1 MLPFLIMRID
11 SIDDLDKEKLYK
23 AIKPISPMYITYF
36 RQFEQVIDGKWPELE
51 AHQCKCGNM
60 VILPSEEVKEKLKK
74 SNASEL
80 SCHICGG
87 YEDEMR
93 DTVLDENFLKLMWLL
108 RKYESSPNSLKKELF
123 EKIQNL
129 AKQFFSFNDINE
141 INYGC
146 YNLMRILYPKN
157 RETNRYYKPL
167 NNLILKAKSNNKK
180 EFNKL
185 LNNLKDKTSVTDS
198 LFDFTMAAICFDF
211 FKYLRLFCGI
221 EVSDI
226 DKYHSNRDY
235 KLIQELIM
243 YAHSTESDWDY
254 DVIFNLSRIANGH
267 KFTKDTFRGLS
278 NKGKV
283 TKQIHPTGKIKE
295 LKKQKGIKKLSA
307 DISSLVDPKLR
318 NAIYHS
324 QYRIFDKYIKITT
337 YNTNLGK
344 MVDNKMSIS
353 RFRSLA
359 KRYDEFHSTLSN
371 LLSDYYAEMISEK
384 IKDMGITNMR
394 FSLITDNENKK
405 QFMKFEFFQ
414 YWDSFLLNT
423 KDKSFSFGFKL
434 SINKENKELN
444 LRSNRVNFKGKVDQ
458 SVIDYINSNEKFEYQ
473 IFIHI
478 IAPRLRFFN
487 QHKIGFI
494 KFDDNT
500 TPNVIGSLD
509 LSNKESL
516 KEEIERLKTILK
528 DVFA

>member
-1 MLPFLIMRID
+1 MRID
-11 SIDDLDKEKLYK
+11 SIDELDKEKLYK

-36 RQFEQVIDGKWPELE
+36 RQVEQVVDGKWPELE
-51 AHQCKCGNM
+51 VHQCKCGNL

-74 SNASEL
+74 LNVSEL
-80 SCHICGG
+80 PCHICGG

-93 DTVLDENFLKLMWLL
+93 DADLDEKILRLMWLL
-108 RKYESSPNSLKKELF
+108 RKYESSPNNLKKDLF
-123 EKIQNL
+123 KEIQNL
-129 AKQFFSFNDINE
+129 AKQFFSFNNINE
-141 INYGC
+141 VNYGC
-146 YNLMRILYPKN
+146 YNLMKILYPKN
-157 RETNRYYKPL
+157 KENNRYYKPL
-167 NNLILKAKSNNKK
+167 NNLILKAKHNNKK

-185 LNNLKDKTSVTDS
+185 LNNLKDTTSVNES
-198 LFDFTMAAICFDF
+198 LFDFTMAATWFDF
-211 FKYLRLFCGI
+211 FKYLRLFCDI
-221 EVSDI
+221 EISDI
-226 DKYHSNRDY
+226 DKYHSKRDY

-243 YAHSTESDWDY
+243 YAHSTERDWDY
-254 DVIFNLSRIANGH
+254 DVIFNLSRIANGG
-267 KFTKDTFRGLS
+267 KFTKDTFRVPEK
-278 NKGKV
+278 NGKI
-283 TKQIHPTGKIKE
+283 TKEIHPIKKIKE
-295 LKKQKGIKKLSA
+295 LEKQKGIEKLSA
-307 DISSLVDPKLR
+307 DISSLVDNKLR

-324 QYRIFDKYIKITT
+324 QYKIFDKYIKITT
-337 YNTNLGK
+337 YNTNSRK
-344 MVDNKMSIS
+344 MVDSKVSIS

-359 KRYDEFHSTLSN
+359 KRYGEFHSALSN

-423 KDKSFSFGFKL
+423 KDKPFSFRFKL

-487 QHKIGFI
+487 QYKRGFI

-500 TPNVIGSLD
+500 TLNVIGCLD